1 MSSASDARVLLVED
15 DPELTEF
22 VRFMLEQEK
31 YQVITAGDGENAL
44 VKARTERPDLI
55 LLDVLLPKIHGFEVC
70 QRLRQ
75 DPATCLI
82 PIIMVTS
89 LTAIKDRITGF
100 KLGADEYVSKPFEP
114 VELLARVERLIE
126 RTRQNIAANPL
137 TGLAGGVTLE
147 QEIQRRLKDG
157 DKFTVGC
164 ADANG
169 LGVFNDMYGFE
180 RGDGVIRLLGTILRS
195 AAQELGNRNDLV
207 VHWGA
212 DDFALVSTPSRAE
225 VVSARILENVE
236 SLIPMQYDE
245 ASRNRGH
252 WADKNGKTRP
262 FLSLALGLVDVMP
275 GLYQHQAQVLD
286 RARAALAEAKAKG
299 GNQMVKLT

>member
-44 VKARTERPDLI
+44 AKARTERPDLI

-147 QEIQRRLKDG
+147 QEIQRRLKEG

-169 LGVFNDMYGFE
+169 LGAFNDMYGFE

-252 WADKNGKTRP
+252 WTDKNGKSQP

-286 RARAALAEAKAKG
+286 RARAALSEAKAKG
-299 GNQMVKLT
+299 GNQVVKLT